1 MLCLHK
7 VGALLSLQWVII
19 LSKYNLVRPELSLG
33 PAVVVLNAFLNKDA
47 TLRELASVK
56 GMMGP
61 DMAISVLGVSEFLC
75 SFHWS

>member
-33 PAVVVLNAFLNKDA
+33 PAVVFKG
-47 TLRELASVK
+47 ELAN
-56 GMMGP
+56 
-61 DMAISVLGVSEFLC
+61 
-75 SFHWS
+75 